1 MATYQYRCADD
12 GDFDISRPIG
22 TATPKSQCPAC
33 SNDAVRVIRAPMLSL
48 ASRALVTVIDR
59 TERTRDEPDVVS
71 APPQRTS
78 SSRTPAPPQNPA
90 WQRLPRP

>member
-33 SNDAVRVIRAPMLSL
+33 SNDQLEPFIAEWP
-48 ASRALVTVIDR
+48 DR
-59 TERTRDEPDVVS
+59 RS
-71 APPQRTS
+71 
-78 SSRTPAPPQNPA
+78 
-90 WQRLPRP
+90 